1 MVNDNVDT
9 KYMHALESE
18 EESALERNNQTR
30 HGLKILS
37 PDQMLSRL
45 PVTLPQLQAGKN
57 SQKLKNKIK

>member
-1 MVNDNVDT
+1 
-9 KYMHALESE
+9 MHALESE

-45 PVTLPQLQAGKN
+45 PVTLPELQAGKN